1 MEIDFE
7 KKIIMHVKETWLGM
21 SDFRRRKWRPH
32 RHTNSVAKL
41 PLAPRVSMIVGL
53 DTKGEV
59 FVTLSQANTNTNN
72 MILFFTELIRILE
85 DLRPG
90 FRKNH
95 VFLLDNA
102 SWHKSN
108 KIMKFFED

>member
-1 MEIDFE
+1 
-7 KKIIMHVKETWLGM
+7 
-21 SDFRRRKWRPH
+21 
-32 RHTNSVAKL
+32 
-41 PLAPRVSMIVGL
+41 
-53 DTKGEV
+53 
-59 FVTLSQANTNTNN
+59 
-72 MILFFTELIRILE
+72 MILFFTELIRRLD

-102 SWHKSN
+102 SWHKAN